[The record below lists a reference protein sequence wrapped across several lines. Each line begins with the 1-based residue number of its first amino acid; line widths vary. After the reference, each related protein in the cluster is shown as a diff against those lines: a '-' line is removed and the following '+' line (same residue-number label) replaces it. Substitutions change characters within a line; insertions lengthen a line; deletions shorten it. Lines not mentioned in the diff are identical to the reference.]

1 MFELKSLNMKAKFA
15 GYLTSE
21 KLGKGTNFKINQ
33 DKQCNGHLKSTKN
46 FNMSIFKM
54 THQAL

>member
-21 KLGKGTNFKINQ
+21 KLGKGTNFKIR
-33 DKQCNGHLKSTKN
+33 KQIKV
-46 FNMSIFKM
+46 MI
-54 THQAL
+54 